1 MDIQPNSYMTANQ
14 AGNLHGAVELAAA
27 QIKTVQDAREQEALA
42 LVRLVESAA
51 QTSAPAPE
59 GPKGQNLDVYA

>member
-1 MDIQPNSYMTANQ
+1 MDIQPNSFMTANQ

-27 QIKTVQDAREQEALA
+27 QIKTTQDAREQEALA

-51 QTSAPAPE
+51 QTAPAPE
-59 GPKGQNLDVYA
+59 GSKGHNLDVYA